1 MAGARSIGACS
12 TRGLLKPAFYP
23 SSKPN
28 GLASTKAWRRRFERT
43 PHVLRLLCISEA
55 VPSLP
60 RQGPEGRSI
69 PAQLKIAKELGHAH
83 CPPVN
88 QVEGVHATSAY
99 PDTHTEIDS

>member
-1 MAGARSIGACS
+1 MFSAYY
-12 TRGLLKPAFYP
+12 AFRKLFPPY
-23 SSKPN
+23 
-28 GLASTKAWRRRFERT
+28 RDR
-43 PHVLRLLCISEA
+43 
-55 VPSLP
+55 
-60 RQGPEGRSI
+60 GRSI